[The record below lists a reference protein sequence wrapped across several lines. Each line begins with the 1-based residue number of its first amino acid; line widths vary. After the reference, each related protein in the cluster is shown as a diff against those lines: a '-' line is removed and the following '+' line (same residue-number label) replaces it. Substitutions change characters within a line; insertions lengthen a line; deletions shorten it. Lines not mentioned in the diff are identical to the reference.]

1 MTFLRFALKFS
12 EFAIRYMRRAAIQLN
27 TEVMSKKISIH
38 QGQVNNVR
46 LDPLE
51 SMRLVQI
58 TIVAV
63 AKQ

>member
-1 MTFLRFALKFS
+1 MTFLKFALKFS
-12 EFAIRYMRRAAIQLN
+12 EFAIRYMHRAAIQLN
-27 TEVMSKKISIH
+27 TEVMSEKISIH
-38 QGQVNNVR
+38 QDQVNNVG

-51 SMRLVQI
+51 SKRLVQI